1 MARDSGIQDV
11 YIAVMGITGAGKS
24 TFIATSSEKSVK
36 VGHDLRSCKLFE
48 NPFDLRVHSK

>member
-36 VGHDLRSCKLFE
+36 VGHDLRSCKLFD